1 MNDSHIVS
9 LRQVEENVSIATAP
23 TFSFESHEK
32 AYEWISEVLDRFGY
46 NKEDSSKKEKT
57 SIRRYIKK
65 YTEYSRSQITR
76 LIKEKKETST
86 LKYGKGKKRNRF
98 KKIYTKKDAELLAE
112 ADNAYR
118 RMSGDAMRKVF
129 EDEFKMYGKKN
140 TKICQKYLTDTS
152 IVFALPTHTKRS
164 L

>member
-98 KKIYTKKDAELLAE
+98 KKSTP
-112 ADNAYR
+112 
-118 RMSGDAMRKVF
+118 RKMPNF
-129 EDEFKMYGKKN
+129 
-140 TKICQKYLTDTS
+140 S
-152 IVFALPTHTKRS
+152 PKRTMPIGECPETP
-164 L
+164 

>member
-32 AYEWISEVLDRFGY
+32 AYEWISEVFGSFRLQQRRFVEER
-46 NKEDSSKKEKT
+46 KDFDKK
-57 SIRRYIKK
+57 IHQK